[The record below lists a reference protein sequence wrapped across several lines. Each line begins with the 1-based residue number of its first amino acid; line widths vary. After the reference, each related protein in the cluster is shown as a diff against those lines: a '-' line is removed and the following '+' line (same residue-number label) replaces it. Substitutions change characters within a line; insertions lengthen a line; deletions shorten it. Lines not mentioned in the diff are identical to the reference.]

1 MFQLSSFQIHNDII
15 SFLPELYLITSI
27 NIILVYSVV
36 YSTSPFFDY
45 PLLLNNN
52 SWLCILILFFTLL
65 LNLANTSYNII
76 LFNDLIIL
84 DPFSIAVKFVILFLS
99 IFILIMSLK
108 YNHLELLN
116 NPEFPVILLLS
127 VLGTLLLV
135 SSYDLLVLYL
145 AIELQS
151 FCSYILTSFKRNSEF
166 STEAGLKYFILGAFS
181 SSFLL
186 FGCSLVYGFTGTTNY
201 SLLSLLVLNCNSIF
215 SSGNGI
221 VIGCS
226 FIFISFLFK
235 LSAAPFHVWS
245 PDIYEGAPTVVTTFF
260 IVIQKLGLLTFFL
273 RLFFGSFYSVFKFW
287 QPLLAIVCLIS
298 MIVGSFGALWQTKFK
313 RLLAFSSI
321 GHIGYI
327 LVALC
332 CSSFESIYA
341 LVFYSFVYS
350 VTNIS
355 SFIILLV
362 LRKSSDNKR
371 IKYIEDLVIVAKT
384 NPLLGIFLVIT
395 FFSIAGVPPLAGFF
409 SKMFVFLNSVG
420 QDIFSLAAIGMLSS
434 VVSCFYYL
442 KIVQTSFFERI
453 GNFFTMKKIG
463 KELSFLISIVNIFLV
478 IFFIHPSL
486 FSVLMH
492 LVIYDLFF

>member
-15 SFLPELYLITSI
+15 SFLPELYLIISK

-99 IFILIMSLK
+99 IFILIMSLR

-420 QDIFSLAAIGMLSS
+420 QDIFSLAVIGMLSS

>member
-84 DPFSIAVKFVILFLS
+84 DPFNIAVKFVILFLS
-99 IFILIMSLK
+99 IFILIMSLR

-245 PDIYEGAPTVVTTFF
+245 PDIYEGAPIVVTTFF

-350 VTNIS
+350 VTNVS
-355 SFIILLV
+355 SFIILLI

-420 QDIFSLAAIGMLSS
+420 QDIFSLAVIGMLSS

>member
-15 SFLPELYLITSI
+15 SFLPELYLIISI

>member
-1 MFQLSSFQIHNDII
+1 
-15 SFLPELYLITSI
+15 
-27 NIILVYSVV
+27 
-36 YSTSPFFDY
+36 
-45 PLLLNNN
+45 
-52 SWLCILILFFTLL
+52 
-65 LNLANTSYNII
+65 
-76 LFNDLIIL
+76 
-84 DPFSIAVKFVILFLS
+84 
-99 IFILIMSLK
+99 MSLK

>member
-15 SFLPELYLITSI
+15 SFLPELYLIISI

-350 VTNIS
+350 VTNVS
-355 SFIILLV
+355 SFIILLI

>member
-420 QDIFSLAAIGMLSS
+420 QDIFSLAVIGMLSS